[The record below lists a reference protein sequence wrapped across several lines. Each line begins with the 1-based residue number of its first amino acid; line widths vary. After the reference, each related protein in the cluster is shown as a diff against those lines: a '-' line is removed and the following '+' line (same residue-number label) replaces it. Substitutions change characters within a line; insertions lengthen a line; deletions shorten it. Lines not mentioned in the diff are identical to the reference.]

1 MFTTRATQEYFYTN
15 DLHVLVD
22 ILIRNLLDLP
32 TDDSS
37 EPATPDTPKLPSSP
51 TSLRH
56 TYLRVLHPLLAH
68 TQLRNPPHYKRLQL
82 RNTLFLLADA
92 THNHFSRPD
101 ETTVRLVGR
110 CINVSWLRDEEDIE
124 LAIAC
129 ATDPN
134 IDTAYAKP
142 NPSIT
147 LTTPD
152 NRSSPNNPSSTAPIS
167 SSSSKPT
174 SNTSKPRRPRP
185 TPPPPRP
192 LAPRALSGIPG
203 LSSKPYRTT
212 STEAAQAAQRLEQEV
227 RSGQVVVAKK
237 LLGMGLLEGGES
249 ATSLVEM
256 AALKELPG
264 VMAPSRARNRR
275 DSEGGL
281 GIGSGVGTAGGD
293 DVATK
298 AKGKQNQKQN
308 TEDRLLET
316 LRGEHD
322 PRGGGEGG
330 HRLPL
335 TLRDKNA
342 TEYQHQHEQAGSDN
356 RHLTVSQTHAHAHA
370 HGHGH
375 EHGHEHGHGH
385 GHGHTSGKETTHES
399 EESSGGWST
408 ASVSESE
415 SSNEYDSD

>member
-1 MFTTRATQEYFYTN
+1 MNTGETSCQLLILKLLYLMFTTSATQEYFYTN

-32 TDDSS
+32 SDDSQ
-37 EPATPDTPKLPSSP
+37 EVTTPDAPKLPSSP

-68 TQLRNPPHYKRLQL
+68 TQLCNPPHYKRTQL

-92 THNHFSRPD
+92 THSHFSHPD

-129 ATDPN
+129 AIDPAHN
-134 IDTAYAKP
+134 RS

-147 LTTPD
+147 LTAPD
-152 NRSSPNNPSSTAPIS
+152 ERPS
-167 SSSSKPT
+167 SSSTTASTT
-174 SNTSKPRRPRP
+174 STNTKATTPNTSKPRRPKP
-185 TPPPPRP
+185 APPPPRP
-192 LAPRALSGIPG
+192 LVPRALSGIPG
-203 LSSKPYRTT
+203 LSSKPHRTT
-212 STEAAQAAQRLEQEV
+212 SAEAVQAAQRLEQEV
-227 RSGQVVVAKK
+227 RSGQAVVAKK
-237 LLGMGLLEGGES
+237 LLGMGLMEGRES
-249 ATSLVEM
+249 ATSLLEM
-256 AALKELPG
+256 AAQKEKPG
-264 VMAPSRARNRR
+264 VMAPSIARNRQE
-275 DSEGGL
+275 SEGGK
-281 GIGSGVGTAGGD
+281 TAEAQNGD
-293 DVATK
+293 PTSSDGRSEVK
-298 AKGKQNQKQN
+298 KQ
-308 TEDRLLET
+308 EHRLLET

-335 TLRDKNA
+335 TLRPKTGENA
-342 TEYQHQHEQAGSDN
+342 HT
-356 RHLTVSQTHAHAHA
+356 RHLTVAATGGHPS
-370 HGHGH
+370 HGRVRESHP
-375 EHGHEHGHGH
+375 
-385 GHGHTSGKETTHES
+385 ES